1 MDPAFTG
8 QIEDILGSGITAK
21 LEGSVSGLTS
31 AIETGEAE
39 FSGGYKDGV
48 ISGSITFNMT
58 KNTVDGTEITT
69 SVKYNLEIDLGK
81 IGKPFQD
88 AFDWVNEKVSNEYF
102 QKFIFVFVI
111 MALAVVVFYSGAT
124 ITVSALFTMLVS
136 TLTSLM
142 SSIKF

>member
-1 MDPAFTG
+1 M
-8 QIEDILGSGITAK
+8 
-21 LEGSVSGLTS
+21 
-31 AIETGEAE
+31 
-39 FSGGYKDGV
+39 
-48 ISGSITFNMT
+48 
-58 KNTVDGTEITT
+58 DGTEITT